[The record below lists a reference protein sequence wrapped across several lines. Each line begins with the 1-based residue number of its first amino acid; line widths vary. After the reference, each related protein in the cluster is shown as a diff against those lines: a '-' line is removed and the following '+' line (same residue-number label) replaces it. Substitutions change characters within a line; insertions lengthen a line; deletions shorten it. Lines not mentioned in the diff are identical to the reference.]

1 MFYKMQEISLRTLS
15 HLSTGTD
22 WHRHKLVQVDILNN
36 KLNFLSHYAP
46 TILVDKI
53 NSNSVMG
60 EVG

>member
-1 MFYKMQEISLRTLS
+1 MQEISLRTLS
-15 HLSTGTD
+15 HLSMGTD

-36 KLNFLSHYAP
+36 KLNFLSAHYAP